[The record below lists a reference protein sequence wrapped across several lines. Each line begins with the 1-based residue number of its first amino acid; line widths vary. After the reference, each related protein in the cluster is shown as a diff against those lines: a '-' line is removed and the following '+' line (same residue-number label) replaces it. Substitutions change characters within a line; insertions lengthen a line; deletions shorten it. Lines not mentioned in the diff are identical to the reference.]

1 MVKRIFFFI
10 LTLVFTSCATKKD
23 IYYFQNIDSK
33 TISNKFDYLSIQP
46 GDILDI
52 QIKALNPESV
62 AIFQPQPVNNQNQSD
77 GGNNSQLLRGYLVG
91 NEGYINLP
99 ILGKII
105 TTGLNTQTLSDDIQ
119 KKLELYFKSPNVKIK
134 HLNFKV
140 SVLGEVN
147 RPGTYTTFEER
158 LSIPQLLGMAGDLSI
173 TADRQNIS
181 LIRDDNGTK
190 TSHFIDITKSDF
202 LNSPFYFLK
211 QNDILYVRPNTARV
225 KSAGLV
231 SSIGSLTGLISF
243 AISLI
248 LISGR

>member
-1 MVKRIFFFI
+1 
-10 LTLVFTSCATKKD
+10 
-23 IYYFQNIDSK
+23 
-33 TISNKFDYLSIQP
+33 
-46 GDILDI
+46 
-52 QIKALNPESV
+52 
-62 AIFQPQPVNNQNQSD
+62 
-77 GGNNSQLLRGYLVG
+77 
-91 NEGYINLP
+91 
-99 ILGKII
+99 
-105 TTGLNTQTLSDDIQ
+105 
-119 KKLELYFKSPNVKIK
+119 
-134 HLNFKV
+134 
-140 SVLGEVN
+140 
-147 RPGTYTTFEER
+147 
-158 LSIPQLLGMAGDLSI
+158 MAGDLSI

-190 TSHFIDITKSDF
+190 TSHLIDITKSDF

>member
-62 AIFQPQPVNNQNQSD
+62 AIFQPQAVNDQNQSV

-119 KKLELYFKSPNVKIK
+119 KKLEL
-134 HLNFKV
+134 
-140 SVLGEVN
+140 
-147 RPGTYTTFEER
+147 
-158 LSIPQLLGMAGDLSI
+158 
-173 TADRQNIS
+173 
-181 LIRDDNGTK
+181 
-190 TSHFIDITKSDF
+190 
-202 LNSPFYFLK
+202 
-211 QNDILYVRPNTARV
+211 
-225 KSAGLV
+225 
-231 SSIGSLTGLISF
+231 
-243 AISLI
+243 
-248 LISGR
+248 